1 MRIVCDATL
10 AFIKRCNVLSA
21 VIEMTDFREQRACI
35 KFCVQLAVDKRS
47 SGRTADCDGY
57 LLSVDTSGGSASG
70 KEFQNQKK

>member
-1 MRIVCDATL
+1 
-10 AFIKRCNVLSA
+10 
-21 VIEMTDFREQRACI
+21 MTDFREQRACI